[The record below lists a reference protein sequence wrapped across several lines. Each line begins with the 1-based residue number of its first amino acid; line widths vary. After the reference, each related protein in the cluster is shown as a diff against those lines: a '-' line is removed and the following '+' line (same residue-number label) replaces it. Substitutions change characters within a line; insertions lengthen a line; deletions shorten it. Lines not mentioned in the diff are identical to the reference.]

1 MRDCRLPLASLSV
14 KPEYTWGSNV
24 FIVDPID
31 DFIQDLGSRAI
42 ETLLNL
48 IQPNSFRMFQEV
60 EGSVLINMFDT
71 VLDIWNR
78 EISKLL
84 HQRLQLKVIV
94 GNSGSCLVGN
104 TFPKTIPYGKMRE
117 K

>member
-31 DFIQDLGSRAI
+31 DFVQDLSSRAI
-42 ETLLNL
+42 ETLLSHN
-48 IQPNSFRMFQEV
+48 QPNSFCVFQEV
-60 EGSVLINMFDT
+60 EGSVLINTFDT
-71 VLDIWNR
+71 ILDIWNR
-78 EISKLL
+78 EILKLL

-94 GNSGSCLVGN
+94 GDSGSCLIGN
-104 TFPKTIPYGKMRE
+104 TFPETIPYGKMRE